1 MQNNDE
7 GSPHDVKNI
16 AIVLGV
22 QEAWISKTVN
32 RDWTYYAFINT
43 VLDLLVDDRAVYP
56 WAHVKL

>member
-7 GSPHDVKNI
+7 GSPPDVKNI
-16 AIVLGV
+16 AIVFGV

-43 VLDLLVDDRAVYP
+43 VLDLLVDGAVYP
-56 WAHVKL
+56 WVHVKH